1 MKQGK
6 ILNASFAASALALAG
21 CMVGPDYV
29 EPSFKIAEEEL
40 MKEHFSRDESLW
52 KSALPA
58 DSLPKGD
65 WWKVFDDPQLDALLK
80 MCRENSPSL
89 KAAFWRVEQ
98 AARDR
103 PYGPER
109 LVSAAERQ
117 RVVFAQGVVQ
127 KHARIVCGHLRQLGN
142 GVWRDVGSLTC
153 SGAYAA

>member
-80 MCRENSPSL
+80 CAV
-89 KAAFWRVEQ
+89 KT
-98 AARDR
+98 ARASR
-103 PYGPER
+103 PR
-109 LVSAAERQ
+109 
-117 RVVFAQGVVQ
+117 
-127 KHARIVCGHLRQLGN
+127 
-142 GVWRDVGSLTC
+142 
-153 SGAYAA
+153 SGASNRRARPPLWTRATCIRS

>member
-98 AARDR
+98 ARETR
-103 PYGPER
+103 PLWTR
-109 LVSAAERQ
+109 A
-117 RVVFAQGVVQ
+117 
-127 KHARIVCGHLRQLGN
+127 
-142 GVWRDVGSLTC
+142 TC
-153 SGAYAA
+153 IRS